1 MSDDQPHWRS
11 GKSPEPFYI
20 KSVAPLHRIKR
31 EQREQA
37 LIAAKYNL
45 FNLKSAQIYIDL
57 LTDSGTGAM
66 SHYQWAALMH
76 GDEAYA
82 GSSSFDRFASAVR
95 EIFGFQHLLPSH
107 QGRSA
112 ELVLMTHFLSPGD
125 YVPNNIHFDT
135 TMAHVQFQQA
145 HDVNLVID
153 DVYDWDSEHPFKGN
167 MDIGKLEGFLKQH
180 GDKVPLVCLTLTCN
194 SGGGQPVSL
203 ENVKQTKAVCDKYAK
218 PLFIDS
224 ARVIENAYFIKQ
236 REPHYRDWPIEAI
249 TREIM
254 AHADG
259 MWMSAKKDG
268 LVNIGGFIAVH
279 DRALYEQLRM
289 YTILF
294 DGFVTYG
301 GMSGRDMDA
310 LAVGLR
316 ECCEEAYLAHRT
328 GQVAHVSCL
337 LRDSGIRTTWPPGG
351 HAVYLDGRD
360 FCPHLPDEQF
370 PAQALSLALYLA
382 AGVRSVEIGVILR
395 GRDPDTGHNRYDGL
409 DLVRLAIPRRMYTFT
424 QLEFVAESL
433 IELKRRAMEIRGVK
447 FARETPVL
455 RHFTSEYALVEPA
468 QAAGTPS

>member
-1 MSDDQPHWRS
+1 MSDDRPHWRQ
-11 GKSPEPFYI
+11 GKEPEPFYI
-20 KSVAPLHRIKR
+20 KSVAPLMRISR
-31 EQREQA
+31 AQREKA
-37 LIAAKYNL
+37 LARAHYNL
-45 FNLKSAQIYIDL
+45 FNLKSDQIYIDL

-82 GSSSFDRFASAVR
+82 GSSSFGRFQSTVR
-95 EIFGFQHLLPSH
+95 SIFGFEHVLPSH

-153 DVYDWDSEHPFKGN
+153 DVYDWDSEYPFKGN
-167 MDIGKLEGFLKQH
+167 MDLAKLEDFLKKY

-203 ENVKQTKAVCDKYAK
+203 ENVKQTKALCDRYDK

-236 REPHYRDWPIEAI
+236 REPEYRHWPISQI

-279 DRALYEQLRM
+279 DRELYEQLRM

-316 ECCEEAYLAHRT
+316 EC
-328 GQVAHVSCL
+328 
-337 LRDSGIRTTWPPGG
+337 
-351 HAVYLDGRD
+351 
-360 FCPHLPDEQF
+360 
-370 PAQALSLALYLA
+370 
-382 AGVRSVEIGVILR
+382 
-395 GRDPDTGHNRYDGL
+395 
-409 DLVRLAIPRRMYTFT
+409 
-424 QLEFVAESL
+424 
-433 IELKRRAMEIRGVK
+433 
-447 FARETPVL
+447 
-455 RHFTSEYALVEPA
+455 
-468 QAAGTPS
+468 

>member
-20 KSVAPLHRIKR
+20 KSVAPLRRSTRR
-31 EQREQA
+31 EREQA
-37 LIAAKYNL
+37 LDSAKYNL
-45 FNLKSAQIYIDL
+45 FNLKSDQIYIDL

-66 SHYQWAALMH
+66 SHNQWAALMH

-82 GSSSFDRFASAVR
+82 GSSSFDRFAATVR
-95 EIFGFQHLLPSH
+95 EIFGFQHVLPSH

-145 HDVNLVID
+145 HDVNLVVD
-153 DVYDWDSEHPFKGN
+153 DVYDWESEHPFKGN
-167 MDIGKLEGFLKQH
+167 IDLGKLEAFMRQH
-180 GDKVPLVCLTLTCN
+180 ADQVPLVCLTLTCN

-203 ENVKQTKAVCDKYAK
+203 ENVKQTKRLCDMYGK

-224 ARVIENAYFIKQ
+224 ARVIENSWFIKQ
-236 REPHYRDWPIEAI
+236 REPAYRDWPVARIAH
-249 TREIM
+249 EIM

-316 ECCEEAYLAHRT
+316 ECCEEEYLAHRT

-337 LRDSGIRTTWPPGG
+337 LHDHGIRTTWPPGG
-351 HAVYLDGRD
+351 HAVYIDGRD
-360 FCPHLPDEQF
+360 FCPHLPDEQY
-370 PAQALSLALYLA
+370 PAQALSLALYLE
-382 AGVRSVEIGVILR
+382 AGVRSVEIGIILR
-395 GRDPDTGHNRYDGL
+395 GREPDTGENRYAGL

-424 QLEFVAESL
+424 QLEFVANSL
-433 IELKRRAMEIRGVK
+433 IELKRRAAEIRGVR

-455 RHFTSEYALVEPA
+455 RHFTSEYELVEA
-468 QAAGTPS
+468 TAAAS